1 MTATE
6 HGPRLNVENLSS
18 LSRAVDPRYP
28 SNRLVIAGALIA
40 GVATALANLFG
51 LDTGLGPF
59 SAAVGVFLAWA
70 IARELDPDYS
80 VSAAVAMPASLVLLL
95 AIGPASLL
103 VSMGV
108 LLGVRLVAGTVG
120 APLRPLDII
129 GVVGLAAFLGTN
141 PIGVV
146 GLGAMVIGI
155 VVDEPR
161 RNRAFLITA
170 SAGAAFVA
178 AVLVSGLERTWTTPD
193 TAEWIALVIAVVATV
208 LVIPAA
214 LPTSPTDLHTG
225 RVLRGR
231 VTAARVV
238 AGSAVVAGFALAGG
252 AGIAALA
259 GTAAAALAGTGIR
272 RIGAGLS

>member
-1 MTATE
+1 M
-6 HGPRLNVENLSS
+6 NVEQVSS

-40 GVATALANLFG
+40 SAVAALANLSG
-51 LDTGLGPF
+51 LDTGLGAV

-70 IARELDPDYS
+70 ITRELDPDYPA
-80 VSAAVAMPASLVLLL
+80 SAAVAMPVSLVLLL

-120 APLRPLDII
+120 APLRPLDIV
-129 GVVGLAAFLGTN
+129 GVVGLAAFLGAN

-146 GLGAMVIGI
+146 GLVAMLIGVVVAEPQRKRAIVI
-155 VVDEPR
+155 
-161 RNRAFLITA
+161 AA
-170 SAGAAFVA
+170 SAAIEFAVVA
-178 AVLVSGLERTWTTPD
+178 LISGLERTWTTPN
-193 TAEWIALVIAVVATV
+193 AAGWIAVVVAVVSTV
-208 LVIPAA
+208 LVLPAS
-214 LPTSPTDLHTG
+214 LPTSPTDRHTG
-225 RVLRGR
+225 LVLRGR
-231 VTAARVV
+231 VTTARVV
-238 AGSAVVAGFALAGG
+238 AGAAVVAGFGLAGA

-259 GTAAAALAGTGIR
+259 GTATAALAGTAIR